1 MHAVKYYSVI
11 KNGIIGTHN
20 YMDESRKN
28 YKKTYKII
36 PFKKN
41 SRKCK
46 LI

>member
-36 PFKKN
+36 PFIKN